1 MRVILMILFDSNGT
15 LVFIS
20 MVSALHS
27 SFSFQS
33 VFPMCSPTAFIQ
45 QTRFPIKYVTWI
57 ADSGNSTRSKLS
69 GEMFRLNTNL
79 RAVDYMHV

>member
-1 MRVILMILFDSNGT
+1 MAEKNNVWNEIKSVKEGRMRVILMILFDSNGT

-45 QTRFPIKYVTWI
+45 QTRFPIKYVT
-57 ADSGNSTRSKLS
+57 
-69 GEMFRLNTNL
+69 
-79 RAVDYMHV
+79 